1 MKNKMPWLKK
11 NCSMAYFPTIFTIIL
26 LFMACS

>member
-11 NCSMAYFPTIFTIIL
+11 NCSMAYFTTIFTIIL
-26 LFMACS
+26 FMACS